1 MMDYYNFSCRQERQI
16 DMVEYLEKLGFR
28 PQRITNNDYWYLS
41 PLRHEKE
48 PSFKVNRKLNVWYDY
63 ALGKGGNI
71 IDFGILYHKCSV
83 KELLEKLRTDSFNQQ
98 QIISVLNPENNYEKK
113 LINVLGSY
121 EITDYRLCNC
131 LSQRKIP
138 DELANKYC
146 REVRYELYGKIYTAI
161 GFKNNAGG
169 YELRNPNFKGSSSP
183 KDITLIDN
191 GAKEVAVI
199 EGFFSFLSYLVL
211 HQNQQQDLTNFLV
224 LNSLS
229 FFEKSRPLMEK
240 HESIHLYLDR
250 DNAGIM
256 STQKALEWN
265 QKYTDRSH
273 LYKNH
278 KDLNECLVQ
287 LQHAPKQNRGIRK
300 GL

>member
-1 MMDYYNFSCRQERQI
+1 MDSYNFSCRQARQI
-16 DMVEYLEKLGFR
+16 DMVAYLEKLGFR

-41 PLRHEKE
+41 PLRDEKE

-63 ALGKGGNI
+63 AMGKGGNI
-71 IDFGILYHKCSV
+71 IDLGILYHKCSV
-83 KELLEKLRTDSFNQQ
+83 KELLENLRTGSLNQQ
-98 QIISVLNPENNYEKK
+98 QIMAVSKPENEDEKR

-121 EITDYRLCNC
+121 EITDYRLCTY

-138 DELANKYC
+138 DEVAEKYC
-146 REVRYELYGKIYTAI
+146 REVRYELYGKIYAAI

-169 YELRNPNFKGSSSP
+169 YELRSPNFKGSSSP
-183 KDITLIDN
+183 KDVTLIDN
-191 GAKEVAVI
+191 GAKEIAVI

-211 HQNQQQDLTNFLV
+211 HQNHPHLTNFLV

-229 FFEKSRPLMEK
+229 FFEKSRSLMEK

-250 DNAGIM
+250 DHAGIT
-256 STQKALEWN
+256 STQKALEWDR
-265 QKYTDRSH
+265 KYVDKSH
-273 LYKNH
+273 VYKNH

-287 LQHAPKQNRGIRK
+287 QQQTQKQSRGVRK
-300 GL
+300 GI

>member
-1 MMDYYNFSCRQERQI
+1 MDSYNFSCRQARQV
-16 DMVEYLEKLGFR
+16 DMVEYLEKLGYR
-28 PQRITNNDYWYLS
+28 PQRITNNDCWYLS
-41 PLRHEKE
+41 PLRDEKE
-48 PSFKVNRKLNVWYDY
+48 ASFKVNRKLNVWYDY

-71 IDFGILYHKCSV
+71 IDFGILFHKCSV
-83 KELLEKLRTDSFNQQ
+83 KELLEMLRTGSFNQQ
-98 QIISVLNPENNYEKK
+98 QTTAVSKPENEDEKK
-113 LINVLGSY
+113 LINVLGTY
-121 EITDYRLCNC
+121 EITDYRLCNY

-138 DELANKYC
+138 VEVAEKYC
-146 REVRYELYGKIYTAI
+146 REVRYKLYGKVYAAI

-169 YELRNPNFKGSSSP
+169 YELRSPNFKGSSSP
-183 KDITLIDN
+183 KDVTLIDN

-211 HQNQQQDLTNFLV
+211 HQNQQQHLTNFLV

-240 HESIHLYLDR
+240 HEAIHLYLDH
-250 DNAGIM
+250 DHAGIT
-256 STQKALEWN
+256 STQKALEWSR
-265 QKYTDRSH
+265 KYVDWSH
-273 LYKNH
+273 IYKNH

-287 LQHAPKQNRGIRK
+287 PQHAPKQSRGVRK

>member
-1 MMDYYNFSCRQERQI
+1 MENHIFSCSEARHV
-16 DMVEYLEKLGFR
+16 DLVEHLEKLGFG
-28 PQRITNNDYWYLS
+28 PQKIRDINYWYLS
-41 PLRHEKE
+41 PLRDEKE
-48 PSFKVNRKLNVWYDY
+48 PSFKVNRKLNVWYDF

-71 IDFGILYHKCSV
+71 IDFGILYHNCSV
-83 KELLEKLRTDSFNQQ
+83 KEMLEKLRSGSFNPQ
-98 QIISVLNPENNYEKK
+98 QINPVPKPENEYEKK

-121 EITDYRLCNC
+121 EITDYRLCNY

-138 DELANKYC
+138 DDLANKYC

-161 GFKNNAGG
+161 GFQNNAGG
-169 YELRNPNFKGSSSP
+169 YELRNPHFKGSSSP
-183 KDITLIDN
+183 KDVTLIDH
-191 GAKEVAVI
+191 GAKKVAVI
-199 EGFFSFLSYLVL
+199 EGFFSFLSYLDL
-211 HQNQQQDLTNFLV
+211 HPNQQQHLTNFLV
-224 LNSLS
+224 LNSIS

-256 STQKALEWN
+256 STQKALGWS
-265 QKYTDRSH
+265 QKYIDQSH

-287 LQHAPKQNRGIRK
+287 QQHAPKQNRGVRK